1 MNKESAPSRFSSYL
15 DDLKSIDPN
24 VYTRAAVAIRLQVE
38 KDSRQMLA
46 DPRTLFISD
55 LMSFIKNLS
64 TSPDYE
70 NRLASIWVMKE
81 LIQSRQTISMIPLT
95 YFEDIALELVND
107 PSEVIILTNCVLIG
121 RLINAEGHGL
131 DFVPKLFVI
140 SIDKI
145 KSGDSIKVYTGML
158 LFNELTEVDTNFS
171 IDVSSAEFLAP
182 IWHVIMDTKNNN
194 VREVG
199 FKAINNFLSLQ
210 KKAAKTEVLV
220 RLISMI
226 KTALDGK
233 NTPEQIMALHLLLN
247 ILDLSVKDKS
257 IADYFQENYS
267 SFFTFVTN
275 ISRAKT
281 QEGRML
287 VGSIISLF
295 AKLDPEKFCT
305 AERLQI
311 ILAFYKKMIPIQQ
324 ELFVPLGEFV
334 IVIGEKHVK
343 PIFNDLIKLI
353 TSSFKTQNSTK
364 TGSILPP
371 EPLKC
376 IQSITKGAPNLIQK
390 HVTSIL
396 ECIFSVGLCE
406 SLTSALQDLSAHLHN
421 RLLDIQGMLLYLIA
435 NELGGINLFLSN
447 AYGIIDGSEH
457 YYLVL
462 TENQSQEANDGCNS
476 SVLDS
481 QISMVHGASHST
493 RASTA
498 RAITPLEGTDDNEE
512 VIELAHGVPVA
523 GLKEESEQCDF
534 NNSLSIYQTVTTSA
548 GVTALYKLSD
558 RIATALGTNR
568 LRPRRHSTNE
578 ATLLAFQAL
587 YDFDFSLFDLTL
599 FAADYL
605 TRYLRNDNSQL
616 RIKAAQTI
624 LKLMSEDH
632 FEKIQRGKQS
642 QYKSMTAKANIIHSR
657 AGSNLG
663 EASTPPGGIPVI
675 PHMTVPSQSLVAQ
688 TATNTASPKNAHI
701 RGRSSTQFDDL
712 SSTSFCINQE
722 CILSH
727 DVIKANDMGADSF
740 FNSGPYRH
748 MLISDT
754 LRQIIIIGTTDVDP
768 EVRISIINALSI
780 TNKYDVYLAHES
792 SLRTLF
798 IALYDDNIEI
808 RILAVKLIGR
818 LCALN
823 PALVTPEIRHLILV
837 LLTELRLTTENNK
850 RAISNELIVKIFK
863 FCGSIVLPYVPM
875 VYSAV
880 MGLISKDCDDEY
892 LLITS
897 LTTLAELFTIGSTT
911 MVHCL
916 AEVIPLL
923 ITCIKEETSKSLR
936 LTTTRC
942 FVRIIEATSFVVFP
956 WFIYRDFFGIIFYIL
971 KNDTSQEIRLEAAK
985 LITTIGAVDPIFYQ
999 GGKPDLSVLIPP
1011 TNLTCKCQS
1020 TDVFSLDY
1028 IMDEAN
1034 IWICHKGE
1042 GSAAQEGSIKS
1053 HGKASISPTTGHVV
1067 ENAYIMKLDSGSD
1080 TSANASDFE
1089 LTLGVVMSTLC
1100 SILSESTLDMHH
1112 YDTVVVFRTIIQTE
1126 CTAINLPIVPKI
1138 ISLILEN
1145 IKNCKV
1151 FMQETM
1157 LRELILII
1165 SSIGH
1170 HAHAYVSDIF
1180 DIIDVL
1186 WANQQLIELILALLE
1201 EISIVLDLSL
1211 GNYGSKF
1218 FLKFVSLFTILKELD
1233 EITEPSKRLL
1243 IRACRSIVALSSL
1256 FSNHIHVVV
1265 DLLCCGIRKKNINYE
1280 LRIALLDTLS
1290 RLTIC
1295 TNLSRFGASIIH
1307 PVLEVMMENDP
1318 YIPDDIDAKT
1328 GQKKNPFVK
1337 AVSYKAFEVLHF
1349 ICAQFG
1355 ASITLY
1361 IPVITECIL
1370 KVGHTSPILD
1380 SIFSLL
1386 LRRAEVDPISFYRL
1400 ICRWRVEEYGKFDVA
1415 TSVLRLYE
1423 TPVTQDALLYL
1434 ESLSNRSSTDDK
1446 AIMSPGVKH
1455 INFENIGSI
1464 INYLHSSVTW
1474 FGDDMRPLPAG
1485 AIGVHS
1491 LSIQENDI
1499 PAKSVSMPKQIW
1511 RADTCKKNEE
1521 WRHWLSNL
1529 SLTLLQC
1536 SPLKCLRACYK
1547 LATSYPRVARD
1558 LFNYSF
1564 LACLS
1569 ETYPSNTEYRSYI
1582 VECLRFVFR
1591 AQNCPLDVLQILL
1604 DLAEFWENRSREFS
1618 TTFSHNFL
1626 GEVAERCHAYT
1637 RSLRYKET
1645 EYSQHPIE
1653 AVGRLIAINYS
1664 LGYEET
1670 AIGTLRVECKRLNFI
1685 STNLIYD
1692 ILVRCLYVGLDEI
1705 FTIMQ
1710 RDGGLEPGAA
1720 VNCSAESTLER
1731 IINKVVSKIVTKAL
1745 IEAKKISNL
1754 NQSIPQQL
1762 VSYGS
1767 IGGIFVEGRPV
1778 VPGPECSVLQVD
1790 YSEIGMYLNTMVR
1803 KMLKNRLTYQYPPFL
1818 RYEENILLSVLKTLR
1833 YKAQGHMQD
1842 LYGPSPKWFE
1852 NVCLWDKALSGY
1864 NRQIDQLKTSLKAN
1878 VSEAQTLLPML
1889 VNLTKDKIRC
1899 LFALADYSAVQEE
1912 ADQLLNYL
1920 LSETKEDASLTTIKQ
1935 TLVKG
1940 FQADIATYTAWSIL
1954 EQDQDD
1960 VEVWLRVIPEDN
1972 IDGIIIRAT
1981 SYIKAN
1987 KMLEAHKLLCKLR
2000 LRIDPDLIGLSAE
2013 SYTRAYNLCILLQTI
2028 TELQNIIS
2036 YKLALNGLKLDAA
2049 PTLIKG
2055 ESGSYENMFE
2065 MTLISFNPPP
2075 GFADTEKERL
2085 RLMWSRKIS
2094 MIRWDCESWEALLRV
2109 RKLIIFPIEDQ
2120 EVWIRFS
2127 VLCLQSGR
2135 VQLARKTL
2143 ETFINSSSV
2152 HNIKVSKSRGVYTLL
2167 GLSSF
2172 STPRRYIKHESG
2184 NTSTGNMTPV
2194 GSALGA
2200 EMGVVKDLSAV
2211 GSSLSKYL
2219 LKDGAI
2225 KDTFSTQQ
2233 HITPPAADIL
2243 SITSHSVTK
2252 PTLQMI
2258 ANSSTNQGQSFEKG
2272 GPLMLGG
2279 QQCDDT
2285 KRSTQR
2291 DLFNSLIPPLN
2302 HVYPHVLYAYCKHLW
2317 VSSNE
2322 NVLEK
2327 LVAFTHL
2334 IRLCNDVSI
2343 QKSEPKLVCR
2353 MLIRLGAWYSDLLT
2367 PLDYKSCS
2375 MIGTISPSE
2384 GYVNTP
2390 VQDAVTSCSA
2400 IWNSITNSY
2409 DSDVSIGSIT
2419 HETTE
2424 HSTERLE
2431 LSSASTLDKAVAK
2444 LVDNVIL
2451 AYDELSTVSLDEYK
2465 QYESIGISRIGL
2477 IALEWFQ
2484 VAADR
2489 DETSNHIWKCISH
2502 TTYAIVNSFA
2512 TYLDKLNDPSAADGK
2527 LQIATRRGSV
2537 DNTNDLIGCASEAP
2551 SQSIHDSEKVGIG
2564 FDALDSTESKQNL
2577 LEKAKLEY
2585 LVESIIAHF
2594 KCIETGRS
2602 IEALP
2607 TTLRLM
2613 TLWFRYGSYDE
2624 VETEIINGL
2633 ASVPIN
2639 IWLDVIPQLIARLH
2653 SPQHKIRLL
2662 VHQLLVL
2669 IGTEHP
2675 QALIY
2680 PLVVASKS
2688 TILNRR
2694 VESLSIVDQIRRT
2707 NEAMILESLNIN
2719 KELQRVAILW
2729 PEIAYD
2735 LITQASTA
2743 FCEEPRDLVK
2753 FFNYACQLQLLASRN
2768 PETQSEIVF
2777 IQMFSSQLQAAW
2789 DSCRQFPVTNDI
2801 VCLNIVM
2808 KHYKEI
2814 YDRIHSELPFLNTI
2828 DLLQTSPL
2836 LYSIS
2841 NTNLCVP
2848 GSYHPARAI
2857 TTIVKFYQKIF
2868 VIRSK
2873 QRPRKIGLVASDG
2886 EYYAFLLK
2894 GHEDLRQD
2902 ERVMQLFTLINNL
2915 LMNDSYCSRR
2925 GLMVMKYPITPLSQN
2940 SGLLYWVPG
2949 CDTIISLIKE
2959 FRQLKRIHLETEM
2972 QQIKYRAPSFMT
2984 MALNYKV
2991 DAFKYMLTTSD
3002 AIDLCRSL
3010 WNKAS
3015 SAEDW
3020 LLKRMNYTRSIAVS
3034 SIVGYL
3040 LGLGDRHP
3048 ANLMIERTTGMVLH
3062 IDYGDC
3068 FEVAMH
3074 REQLP
3079 EKVPFRLTSIMMKA
3093 FESCGTEGSFRMTGE
3108 ATMSILRSNKD
3119 SLVSVLETF
3128 IYDPL
3133 MSMKVLSGENT
3144 MGGKENIDGNT
3155 EFYGAKSST
3164 PETYLEGNERNPK
3177 AVKIVQR
3184 IYDKL
3189 TGYDIKYIE
3198 RSLSVSEQ
3206 IQSLIHSATNAENL
3220 CQLYIGWCPYW

>member
-1 MNKESAPSRFSSYL
+1 MSTDAITSSRFYPYL
-15 DDLKSIDPN
+15 ADLKSIDPN
-24 VYTRAAVAIRLQVE
+24 IYTRAAMAIRMQVE

-55 LMSFIKNLS
+55 LMSFIRNLA
-64 TSPDYE
+64 TSSSYE
-70 NRLASIWVMKE
+70 DRLASLWVMRE
-81 LIQSRQTISMIPLT
+81 LIQSRPTISMIPLT
-95 YFEDIALELVND
+95 YFEEIALELVND
-107 PSEVIILTNCVLIG
+107 PSEVIILTNCVFIG
-121 RLINAEGHGL
+121 RLINAEGHGI

-145 KSGDSIKVYTGML
+145 KSGDSTKVYTGML
-158 LFNELTEVDTNFS
+158 LFNDLTEVETSFA
-171 IDVSSAEFLAP
+171 IDISSEEFLEP
-182 IWHVIMDTKNNN
+182 IWHVITETRNGNIK
-194 VREVG
+194 EVG
-199 FKAINNFLSLQ
+199 FKAINKFISYQ
-210 KKAAKTEVLV
+210 KKATKHDVLV
-220 RLISMI
+220 RLITMI
-226 KTALDGK
+226 RAALDGK
-233 NTPEQIMALHLLLN
+233 NISEQLIALHLLLN
-247 ILDLSVKDKS
+247 MLNLSVKDKS

-267 SFFTFVTN
+267 SFFSLVAN
-275 ISRAKT
+275 IFRSKT
-281 QEGRML
+281 SEGRML
-287 VGSIISLF
+287 VASIISLF
-295 AKLDPEKFCT
+295 AKLDPERFCT
-305 AERLQI
+305 TERLQM
-311 ILAFYKKMIPIQQ
+311 ILAFYKKMIPTQQ
-324 ELFVPLGEFV
+324 ELFIPLGEFV

-343 PIFNDLIKLI
+343 PIFNDLINLI
-353 TSSFKTQNSTK
+353 TSSFKSQNFTK
-364 TGSILPP
+364 AGSILPP

-376 IQSITKGAPNLIQK
+376 IQYITKGAPNLVQK

-406 SLTSALQDLSAHLHN
+406 SLTSALQDLSANLHN
-421 RLLDIQGMLLYLIA
+421 RLLDIQGLLLYLVA

-447 AYGIIDGSEH
+447 AYGVIDGSED

-462 TENQSQEANDGCNS
+462 TENQSQAVADGHDS
-476 SVLDS
+476 GVLDS
-481 QISMVHGASHST
+481 QTSIIPGTRPST
-493 RASTA
+493 TQATTHVEDTRT
-498 RAITPLEGTDDNEE
+498 NEDA
-512 VIELAHGVPVA
+512 IELAHDLSIT

-534 NNSLSIYQTVTTSA
+534 KNSLSVYQTVTTSA
-548 GVTALYKLSD
+548 GITALYKLSD
-558 RIATALGTNR
+558 RIATALGTSK
-568 LRPRRHSTNE
+568 LRPRRHSTSE
-578 ATLLAFQAL
+578 AILLAFQAL
-587 YDFDFSLFDLTL
+587 YDFDFSLFDLTI

-605 TRYLRNDNSQL
+605 TRYLRNDSSTL

-632 FEKIQRGKQS
+632 FEKIRRGKHS
-642 QYKSMTAKANIIHSR
+642 QYKSMTIKAEDCHSW
-657 AGSNLG
+657 AGSTLG
-663 EASTPPGGIPVI
+663 EAPTPSGGATIIPPAV
-675 PHMTVPSQSLVAQ
+675 VSNQSF
-688 TATNTASPKNAHI
+688 ATTISPKTRHI
-701 RGRSSTQFDDL
+701 RTHSSSHLDDM
-712 SSTSFCINQE
+712 SSTSFCINQD
-722 CILSH
+722 CILSQ
-727 DVIKANDMGADSF
+727 DILKSSDLGTDGF

-754 LRQIIIIGTTDVDP
+754 LRQIIIIGTTDIDP
-768 EVRISIINALSI
+768 EVRMSIIQALTT
-780 TNKYDVYLAHES
+780 TNRYDIYLVHES

-818 LCALN
+818 LCSLN

-850 RAISNELIVKIFK
+850 RATSNELIVKIFK

-897 LTTLAELFTIGSTT
+897 LTTLAELFTIGSTS

-923 ITCIKEETSKSLR
+923 ITCIKEETSKTLR

-942 FVRIIEATSFVVFP
+942 FVRIVEATSFVVFP
-956 WFIYRDFFGIIFYIL
+956 WFIYHDLFTIVFGIL

-985 LITTIGAVDPIFYQ
+985 LITTIGAIDPIFYQ
-999 GGKPDLSVLIPP
+999 NGKPDLSALVPP

-1028 IMDEAN
+1028 IMDESN
-1034 IWICHKGE
+1034 IWVCHKGE
-1042 GSAAQEGSIKS
+1042 GGAAQEASIKS
-1053 HGKASISPTTGHVV
+1053 HGKAVVSPITGHVV
-1067 ENAYIMKLDSGSD
+1067 ENVYIMKLDSGSEV
-1080 TSANASDFE
+1080 SANVSDFE
-1089 LTLGVVMSTLC
+1089 LTLNVIMSTLY
-1100 SILSESTLDMHH
+1100 SILSESTLDMYH
-1112 YDTVVVFRTIIQTE
+1112 YDAVVVFRTIIQTE
-1126 CTAINLPIVPKI
+1126 CTAISLPMVPKI

-1145 IKNCKV
+1145 IQNCKV

-1170 HAHAYVSDIF
+1170 HAHSYVSDIF
-1180 DIIDVL
+1180 DIIEVL

-1201 EISIVLDLSL
+1201 EVSIVLDLSL
-1211 GNYGSKF
+1211 GNYGSQF
-1218 FLKFVSLFTILKELD
+1218 FLKFVGLFTVLKSSQ
-1233 EITEPSKRLL
+1233 EISDSAKKLL
-1243 IRACRSIVALSSL
+1243 IRACRSVVALSSL
-1256 FSNHIHVVV
+1256 FSNHIHLIV
-1265 DLLCCGIRKKNINYE
+1265 DLLCSGIRKQKLGKE
-1280 LRIALLDTLS
+1280 LRFALLDTLS

-1307 PVLEVMMENDP
+1307 PILEVIMEADP
-1318 YIPDDIDAKT
+1318 CT
-1328 GQKKNPFVK
+1328 SVEHNKNANPEK
-1337 AVSYKAFEVLHF
+1337 GLNPMNIVSYKAFEVLHF

-1355 ASITLY
+1355 VSVTLY
-1361 IPVITECIL
+1361 IPVITECLL
-1370 KVGHTSPILD
+1370 KVGFTSGLLD

-1386 LRRAEVDPISFYRL
+1386 LRREEVDPVTFYRL
-1400 ICRWRVEEYGKFDVA
+1400 ICEWKKKQAKKFSEY
-1415 TSVLRLYE
+1415 TSLASLLAMYE
-1423 TPVTQDALLYL
+1423 TPVTQDTLLYM
-1434 ESLSNRSSTDDK
+1434 ESISNKVPGDDK
-1446 AIMSPGVKH
+1446 DAMILVVKD
-1455 INFENIGSI
+1455 INFDDIGSV
-1464 INYLHSSVTW
+1464 INYLHTSSTW

-1491 LSIQENDI
+1491 LSIQENDMLNKHVTI
-1499 PAKSVSMPKQIW
+1499 PQQIW

-1536 SPLKCLRACYK
+1536 SPLKCLRACHK

-1569 ETYPSNTEYRSYI
+1569 ETYPSNNEHRNYI
-1582 VECLRFVFR
+1582 VESIRSVFLS
-1591 AQNCPLDVLQILL
+1591 QNCPLDVLQILL

-1645 EYSQHPIE
+1645 EYAQHPIE

-1692 ILVRCLYVGLDEI
+1692 ILLRCLYTGLDDV
-1705 FTIMQ
+1705 FTMMQ
-1710 RDGGLEPGAA
+1710 REGGLEPGAA

-1745 IEAKKISNL
+1745 TEAKKISNL

-1778 VPGPECSVLQVD
+1778 MSGPEGSVLQVD
-1790 YSEIGMYLNTMVR
+1790 YNEIGIYLSALAR
-1803 KMLKNRLTYQYPPFL
+1803 RMLKSKLTYQYPTFL
-1818 RYEENILLSVLKTLR
+1818 MYEENLFQSVLKTLR

-1864 NRQIDQLKTSLKAN
+1864 NRQIDQLKLSLKSN
-1878 VSEAQTLLPML
+1878 TSEARTLLPML

-1920 LSETKEDASLTTIKQ
+1920 SSESKEEAGLTTVKH
-1935 TLVKG
+1935 TLIKG
-1940 FQADIATYTAWSIL
+1940 FQADIATYAAWSLL
-1954 EQDQDD
+1954 EQDQED
-1960 VEVWLRVIPEDN
+1960 VEIWLRVLPEDN
-1972 IDGIIIRAT
+1972 IDGTIIRAT

-2036 YKLALNGLKLDAA
+2036 YKLALNGLKLDA
-2049 PTLIKG
+2049 PSTLIKEG
-2055 ESGSYENMFE
+2055 GNPYENIFE
-2065 MTLISFNPPP
+2065 TTLISFNPPP

-2109 RKLIIFPIEDQ
+2109 RRLIIFPIEDQ

-2152 HNIKVSKSRGVYTLL
+2152 HHIKVSKSRGLYTLL
-2167 GLSSF
+2167 GLTSF
-2172 STPRRYIKHESG
+2172 GTPRRYLKHGSG
-2184 NTSTGNMTPV
+2184 DVSTGGSVTPI

-2200 EMGVVKDLSAV
+2200 EMGVVQDLSAV
-2211 GSSLSKYL
+2211 GSSLAKYL
-2219 LKDGAI
+2219 LKDGVV
-2225 KDTFSTQQ
+2225 KDAFTAQQ
-2233 HITPPAADIL
+2233 HVALPTSDVL
-2243 SITSHSVTK
+2243 SIASHSVAK

-2258 ANSSTNQGQSFEKG
+2258 ANASTHQGQSIEKET
-2272 GPLMLGG
+2272 PLSIVG
-2279 QQCDDT
+2279 QQCDDA
-2285 KRSTQR
+2285 KRNAQR
-2291 DLFNSLIPPLN
+2291 DLFNALIPPLN

-2343 QKSEPKLVCR
+2343 QKTEPKLVCR

-2367 PLDYKSCS
+2367 PLDHKSCS

-2384 GYVNTP
+2384 GYVNIP
-2390 VQDAVTSCSA
+2390 VQDTVTSCSA
-2400 IWNSITNSY
+2400 IWNSIVNNCDADASVCSTTY
-2409 DSDVSIGSIT
+2409 
-2419 HETTE
+2419 EATE
-2424 HSTERLE
+2424 HSAERLE

-2444 LVDNVIL
+2444 LVDNILL
-2451 AYDELSTVSLDEYK
+2451 AYDELSNVSLEECN
-2465 QYESIGISRIGL
+2465 QYNTVGMSRIGL

-2512 TYLDKLNDPSAADGK
+2512 AYIDKLNDRPGVDGG
-2527 LQIATRRGSV
+2527 LQIVTRRSSV
-2537 DNTNDLIGCASEAP
+2537 DATSDAVGSTSEAL
-2551 SQSIHDSEKVGIG
+2551 SQSVQDSDRPLVCPEHLG
-2564 FDALDSTESKQNL
+2564 FVQNRQVL

-2633 ASVPIN
+2633 AAVPIN

-2753 FFNYACQLQLLASRN
+2753 FFNYACQLQLLASRT
-2768 PETQSEIVF
+2768 PETQSESVF

-2789 DSCRQFPVTNDI
+2789 DSCRQFPVTNDL

-2836 LYSIS
+2836 LYNIS

-2857 TTIVKFYQKIF
+2857 TTIVKFYQKVF

-2873 QRPRKIGLVASDG
+2873 QRPRKVGLVASDG

-2972 QQIKYRAPSFMT
+2972 QQIKYRAPAFMN
-2984 MALNYKV
+2984 MALHYKV

-3034 SIVGYL
+3034 SIVGYI

-3155 EFYGAKSST
+3155 EFYGTRRPVQES
-3164 PETYLEGNERNPK
+3164 YLEGNERNPK

-3189 TGYDIKYIE
+3189 TGYDIKYID

>member
-1 MNKESAPSRFSSYL
+1 MNTEAITSSRFYPYL
-15 DDLKSIDPN
+15 KDLKSIDKN
-24 VYTRAAVAIRLQVE
+24 VYTRAAMAIRMQVE

-55 LMSFIKNLS
+55 LMGFVKNLAI
-64 TSPDYE
+64 SPDYE
-70 NRLASIWVMKE
+70 DRLASIWVMAE
-81 LIQSRQTISMIPLT
+81 LIQSRPTISMIPLT
-95 YFEDIALELVND
+95 YFEDIVLELVND
-107 PSEVIILTNCVLIG
+107 PSEVIILTNCVLIA
-121 RLINAEGHGL
+121 RIINADGHGL
-131 DFVPKLFVI
+131 DFIPKLFVI

-145 KSGDSIKVYTGML
+145 KSGDSTKVYTGML
-158 LFNELTEVDTNFS
+158 LFNELTEAEANCSV
-171 IDVSSAEFLAP
+171 DVSSGEFLEP
-182 IWHVIMDTKNNN
+182 IWHVIMETRNSN
-194 VREVG
+194 VKEVG
-199 FKAINNFLSLQ
+199 FKAINKFLSHQ
-210 KKAAKTEVLV
+210 KKGAKTEVLV
-220 RLISMI
+220 RLITMI
-226 KTALDGK
+226 RTALDGK
-233 NTPEQIMALHLLLN
+233 NTSEQLIALHLLLN
-247 ILDLSVKDKS
+247 ILNLATKDTS
-257 IADYFQENYS
+257 ISDYFQENYS
-267 SFFTFVTN
+267 SFFSFLNN
-275 ISRAKT
+275 IFRSKT
-281 QEGRML
+281 AEGRML
-287 VGSIISLF
+287 IASIITLF
-295 AKLDPEKFCT
+295 AKLDPDNFCT
-305 AERLQI
+305 SDRLQMV
-311 ILAFYKKMIPIQQ
+311 LAFYKKMIPTQQ

-334 IVIGEKHVK
+334 IVIGEKLVK
-343 PIFNDLIKLI
+343 PIFTELINLI
-353 TSSFKTQNSTK
+353 TSSFKTQSFTK
-364 TGSILPP
+364 AGSILPP

-376 IQSITKGAPNLIQK
+376 IQYITQGAPNLIQK

-406 SLTSALQDLSAHLHN
+406 SLTSALQDLSANLHN
-421 RLLDIQGMLLYLIA
+421 RLLDIQGMLLYLVA

-447 AYGIIDGSEH
+447 AYGVIDGSEH

-462 TENQSQEANDGCNS
+462 TENQSQATADGYDS
-476 SVLDS
+476 GVLDS
-481 QISMVHGASHST
+481 QVSIVHAVPHPE

-498 RAITPLEGTDDNEE
+498 HATTSAENTRNNEE
-512 VIELAHGVPVA
+512 AIELVRELSIT
-523 GLKEESEQCDF
+523 GLKEESEQCDL
-534 NNSLSIYQTVTTSA
+534 NNSLSVYQTVTTSA

-558 RIATALGTNR
+558 RIATALETDK

-587 YDFDFSLFDLTL
+587 YDFDFSLFDLTI

-605 TRYLRNDNSQL
+605 TRYLRNDSSQL
-616 RIKAAQTI
+616 RIKSAQTI

-632 FEKIQRGKQS
+632 FEKIQRGKHS
-642 QYKSMTAKANIIHSR
+642 QYRSMTNKAKRGHSR
-657 AGSNLG
+657 VGSNFE
-663 EASTPPGGIPVI
+663 EAPTPSGGIPVT
-675 PHMTVPSQSLVAQ
+675 PSTVIPSQSFAI
-688 TATNTASPKNAHI
+688 TNTFSPRGKHI
-701 RGRSSTQFDDL
+701 RMRSSSYLDEM
-712 SSTSFCINQE
+712 SSVSFCINQD
-722 CILSH
+722 CLLSQDIL
-727 DVIKANDMGADSF
+727 KANDLTTTGF

-754 LRQIIIIGTTDVDP
+754 LRQIIIIGTTDIDP
-768 EVRISIINALSI
+768 EVRISIIRALTL
-780 TNKYDVYLAHES
+780 TNKYDIYLAHES

-798 IALYDDNIEI
+798 IALYDDTIEI

-818 LCALN
+818 LCSLN

-850 RAISNELIVKIFK
+850 RATSNELIVKIFK

-897 LTTLAELFTIGSTT
+897 LTTLAELFTIGSTS

-923 ITCIKEETSKSLR
+923 ITCIKEETSKTLR

-956 WFIYRDFFGIIFYIL
+956 WFIYHDLFATVFGIL

-985 LITTIGAVDPIFYQ
+985 LITTIGAIDPIFYQ
-999 GGKPDLSVLIPP
+999 GGKPDLSALVPP

-1028 IMDEAN
+1028 IMDESN
-1034 IWICHKGE
+1034 IWVSHKGE
-1042 GSAAQEGSIKS
+1042 GAATQEASIKS

-1067 ENAYIMKLDSGSD
+1067 ENVYIMKLDSGSE
-1080 TSANASDFE
+1080 TSANVSDFE
-1089 LTLGVVMSTLC
+1089 LTLSVVMSTLY
-1100 SILSESTLDMHH
+1100 SVLSESTLDMYH
-1112 YDTVVVFRTIIQTE
+1112 YDAVVVFRTIIQTE
-1126 CTAINLPIVPKI
+1126 CTVINLPMVPKI

-1145 IKNCKV
+1145 IRNCKV

-1170 HAHAYVSDIF
+1170 HVHSYVSDIF
-1180 DIIDVL
+1180 DIIEVL

-1211 GNYGSKF
+1211 GNYGSQF
-1218 FLKFVSLFTILKELD
+1218 FLKFVGLFTILKSSQTIGD
-1233 EITEPSKRLL
+1233 FAKKLL
-1243 IRACRSIVALSSL
+1243 IRACRSVVALSSL
-1256 FSNHIHVVV
+1256 FSNHIHVIV
-1265 DLLCCGIRKKNINYE
+1265 DLLCSGICENQLDE
-1280 LRIALLDTLS
+1280 DLRIALLDTLS

-1307 PVLEVMMENDP
+1307 PILKVIMEADP
-1318 YIPDDIDAKT
+1318 SAPVKSNT
-1328 GQKKNPFVK
+1328 GSDKDRNPEKV
-1337 AVSYKAFEVLHF
+1337 VSYKAFEVLHF

-1355 ASITLY
+1355 VSVTLY
-1361 IPVITECIL
+1361 IPVITDCLL
-1370 KVGHTSPILD
+1370 KVGFTSLILD

-1400 ICRWRVEEYGKFDVA
+1400 ICIWRKEQTKNFPKSA
-1415 TSVLRLYE
+1415 SLLAMYE

-1434 ESLSNRSSTDDK
+1434 ESVQNRTSVDNKTVVAS
-1446 AIMSPGVKH
+1446 GVKD
-1455 INFENIGSI
+1455 INFEDIGYL
-1464 INYLHSSVTW
+1464 INYLHSSTTW
-1474 FGDDMRPLPAG
+1474 FGDDIRPLPAG
-1485 AIGVHS
+1485 AIGMHS

-1499 PAKSVSMPKQIW
+1499 LTKVVTMPQQTW
-1511 RADTCKKNEE
+1511 RADMCKKNEE

-1547 LATSYPRVARD
+1547 LATSYPRIARD

-1569 ETYPSNTEYRSYI
+1569 ETYPSNTEYRNHI
-1582 VECLRFVFR
+1582 VESLRFVFR
-1591 AQNCPLDVLQILL
+1591 SQNCPLDVLQILL

-1618 TTFSHNFL
+1618 TTFSHDFL

-1645 EYSQHPIE
+1645 EYAQHPIE

-1692 ILVRCLYVGLDEI
+1692 ILLRCLYTGLDDV
-1705 FTIMQ
+1705 FTMMQ
-1710 RDGGLEPGAA
+1710 REGGLEPGATI
-1720 VNCSAESTLER
+1720 NYPAESTLER
-1731 IINKVVSKIVTKAL
+1731 IVSKVVSKIVTKAL
-1745 IEAKKISNL
+1745 TEAKKISNL

-1767 IGGIFVEGRPV
+1767 IGGIFVEGRPIV
-1778 VPGPECSVLQVD
+1778 SGPEGSVLQVD
-1790 YSEIGMYLNTMVR
+1790 YNEIGAYLNTLAR
-1803 KMLKNRLTYQYPPFL
+1803 KMLKNRLTYQYPSFL
-1818 RYEENILLSVLKTLR
+1818 MYEENLFQLVLNTLR

-1864 NRQIDQLKTSLKAN
+1864 NRQIDQLKASLKTN
-1878 VSEAQTLLPML
+1878 TSEARTLLPML

-1912 ADQLLNYL
+1912 SDQLLNYL
-1920 LSETKEDASLTTIKQ
+1920 LSESKEESGLTATKQALI
-1935 TLVKG
+1935 KG
-1940 FQADIATYTAWSIL
+1940 FQADIATYAAWSIL
-1954 EQDQDD
+1954 EQDQED
-1960 VEVWLRVIPEDN
+1960 VEIWLRVLPEDN

-1987 KMLEAHKLLCKLR
+1987 RLLDAHKLLCKLR

-2013 SYTRAYNLCILLQTI
+2013 SYTRAYSLCILLQTI

-2036 YKLALNGLKLDAA
+2036 YKLALNGLKLDA
-2049 PTLIKG
+2049 PSTFIKG
-2055 ESGSYENMFE
+2055 GNNHYENIFE
-2065 MTLISFNPPP
+2065 TTLISFNPPP

-2109 RKLIIFPIEDQ
+2109 RRLIIFPIEDQ

-2152 HNIKVSKSRGVYTLL
+2152 HHIKVSKTRGVYTLL

-2172 STPRRYIKHESG
+2172 CTPRRYIKHGSG
-2184 NTSTGNMTPV
+2184 NASTGGNVTPI
-2194 GSALGA
+2194 SSTLGA
-2200 EMGVVKDLSAV
+2200 EVGVVQDLSAV
-2211 GSSLSKYL
+2211 GSSLAKYL
-2219 LKDGAI
+2219 LKDGVV
-2225 KDTFSTQQ
+2225 KDTLSTQQ
-2233 HITPPAADIL
+2233 HGAPQASDIL
-2243 SITSHSVTK
+2243 SITSHSIAK
-2252 PTLQMI
+2252 PTLQMV
-2258 ANSSTNQGQSFEKG
+2258 ANTSTHQGQSIERG
-2272 GPLMLGG
+2272 VPLLLAG
-2279 QQCDDT
+2279 QPCDDA
-2285 KRSTQR
+2285 KRNAQR

-2384 GYVNTP
+2384 GYVNIP
-2390 VQDAVTSCSA
+2390 VQDTVASCSA
-2400 IWNSITNSY
+2400 IWNSIVNTY
-2409 DSDVSIGSIT
+2409 DADASMCSTT

-2444 LVDNVIL
+2444 LVDNILL
-2451 AYDELSTVSLDEYK
+2451 AYDELSNVSAEEYN
-2465 QYESIGISRIGL
+2465 QYDNIGMSRIGL

-2512 TYLDKLNDPSAADGK
+2512 AYIDKLNDNAAADGI

-2537 DNTNDLIGCASEAP
+2537 DTTTDPIGSTSEAP
-2551 SQSIHDSEKVGIG
+2551 SQSIQDSDKQMTYSE
-2564 FDALDSTESKQNL
+2564 ALESAQSRLAL

-2633 ASVPIN
+2633 AAVPIN

-2753 FFNYACQLQLLASRN
+2753 FFNYACQLQLLASRT
-2768 PETQSEIVF
+2768 PETQSESVF
-2777 IQMFSSQLQAAW
+2777 IQMFSSQLQSAW
-2789 DSCRQFPVTNDI
+2789 DSCRQFPVTNDL

-2836 LYSIS
+2836 LYNIS

-2972 QQIKYRAPSFMT
+2972 QQIKYRAPTFMN

-3034 SIVGYL
+3034 SIVGYI

-3079 EKVPFRLTSIMMKA
+3079 EKVPFRLTSIMTKA

-3155 EFYGAKSST
+3155 EFYGTKRPTQES
-3164 PETYLEGNERNPK
+3164 YLEGNERNPK

-3189 TGYDIKYIE
+3189 TGYDIKYID